1 MKKNYWYIV
10 FFAAFAFLMMSCAD
24 DEIIETPSISFPS
37 KTIAFNA
44 DIEWPEPDQTRSAS
58 PNRVS
63 NFSLVSDTG
72 EEVLPCGVYVQDGIY
87 PNNDEKPLTRGAV
100 INSIGSSFNVW
111 ATYTDDEGSS
121 SAYFSN
127 LQFTKDSGDVFSSQG
142 TTYYWPGSGTIDFV
156 AVANTPSS
164 GFTPKMS
171 SDGKLESFTYTVP
184 TEATD
189 QSDIIVATAK
199 KVVGNKNAS
208 VPLSFK
214 HIMSAV
220 NVKIGKVVP
229 GEIRSITFKNVY
241 NKGEYLVDQGVWV
254 VDKTSIG
261 DFTVHMEGGKFVSSG
276 SDAKDTPVN
285 TAKGTFMFIPQ
296 NPGENAEMVIEFYD
310 SSTGRLYSDEAGA
323 DKPALRGTIA
333 DDNWEKGKTTNYMLS
348 IDESFTLTIEPVGK
362 KLDAHYIIS
371 QLNVTVDGID
381 NWTIEAKASDGAD
394 VTIQREV
401 DANPLAKQGFW
412 TDKVVDPNGNITS
425 ESARGSSSYSGTGSV
440 TNMLFYVFIPEN
452 IGNTDRQISITLKG
466 TGDASASTTKVLLQ
480 KCPNWTTGGFGWE
493 VVDDE
498 EQGRYGFKWTRKVA
512 YVLKFSYAQLT
523 GIGGNYSRS
532 QAKEFMENLINK
544 YEAGEYAIEGEFKYN
559 YSFLVQNMRRRI
571 FIDYSK
577 LNNITNAN
585 NILDG
590 FQNTN
595 ALYSAGGAAANLSF
609 ETALGSVLKVKGD
622 ASSDP
627 YALHKVVSTDDYHT
641 KYGVEAEEGVLND
654 LSGIL
659 TYILK
664 KNRFHLQRITD
675 EETDAYHPIF
685 KGDDLKWYLPAYGQ
699 FDYFTPDPN
708 IPKDKKA
715 DYWSSTAV
723 DGASEAYIGDGT
735 RKDRDLE
742 RRVIA
747 VRKKEN

>member
-1 MKKNYWYIV
+1 M
-10 FFAAFAFLMMSCAD
+10 
-24 DEIIETPSISFPS
+24 
-37 KTIAFNA
+37 
-44 DIEWPEPDQTRSAS
+44 
-58 PNRVS
+58 
-63 NFSLVSDTG
+63 
-72 EEVLPCGVYVQDGIY
+72 
-87 PNNDEKPLTRGAV
+87 
-100 INSIGSSFNVW
+100 
-111 ATYTDDEGSS
+111 
-121 SAYFSN
+121 
-127 LQFTKDSGDVFSSQG
+127 
-142 TTYYWPGSGTIDFV
+142 
-156 AVANTPSS
+156 
-164 GFTPKMS
+164 
-171 SDGKLESFTYTVP
+171 
-184 TEATD
+184 
-189 QSDIIVATAK
+189 
-199 KVVGNKNAS
+199 
-208 VPLSFK
+208 
-214 HIMSAV
+214 
-220 NVKIGKVVP
+220 
-229 GEIRSITFKNVY
+229 
-241 NKGEYLVDQGVWV
+241 
-254 VDKTSIG
+254 
-261 DFTVHMEGGKFVSSG
+261 
-276 SDAKDTPVN
+276 
-285 TAKGTFMFIPQ
+285 
-296 NPGENAEMVIEFYD
+296 
-310 SSTGRLYSDEAGA
+310 
-323 DKPALRGTIA
+323 
-333 DDNWEKGKTTNYMLS
+333 
-348 IDESFTLTIEPVGK
+348 
-362 KLDAHYIIS
+362 
-371 QLNVTVDGID
+371 
-381 NWTIEAKASDGAD
+381 
-394 VTIQREV
+394 
-401 DANPLAKQGFW
+401 
-412 TDKVVDPNGNITS
+412 
-425 ESARGSSSYSGTGSV
+425 
-440 TNMLFYVFIPEN
+440 
-452 IGNTDRQISITLKG
+452 
-466 TGDASASTTKVLLQ
+466 Q
-480 KCPNWTTGGFGWE
+480 KCPNWTDGGFGWE

-532 QAKEFMENLINK
+532 QAKEFMENLISK

-559 YSFLVQNMRRRI
+559 YSFPVQNMRRRI